1 MSDRLHAVRLDAE
14 EFGPDPVAVVRGRRR
29 RIMQRLW
36 TLAAV
41 VISAGAVAVLAL
53 AWPIVDRPLR
63 LKLQSVATSPP
74 AAARAA
80 SQDEID
86 RLRREADALASE
98 ISELKQAQQQAAE
111 TIAALRAAEQE
122 ARKQVPPPEAL
133 NFAAGSPPQPGAVLT
148 PPPRPPTARRKTR
161 GVVPADRRAPL
172 SLQGPQ

>member
-1 MSDRLHAVRLDAE
+1 MSRLEAFDE
-14 EFGPDPVAVVRGRRR
+14 EFGPGPVAVVHGRRR
-29 RIMQRLW
+29 RIMQHLW
-36 TLAAV
+36 TLTAV

-53 AWPIVDRPLR
+53 AWPIVDRPLH

-122 ARKQVPPPEAL
+122 ARKQVPPPE
-133 NFAAGSPPQPGAVLT
+133 PPQAGAVPT
-148 PPPRPPTARRKTR
+148 PPPRPPTAPR
-161 GVVPADRRAPL
+161 PAPL
-172 SLQGPQ
+172 SLPGPQ